1 MKFGLKYFTYVCLF
15 CDSHLIFDTEEILL
29 LPFQTKLRFHSL
41 GPIYLCASVV
51 SASV

>member
-15 CDSHLIFDTEEILL
+15 CDSFVTEEILL
-29 LPFQTKLRFHSL
+29 PFPTKLRFHSL

-51 SASV
+51 AALV